1 MRRPAAYARG
11 RNQHGS
17 SAVEFALVLPLLCL
31 LIFGIIDYGLLYNNS
46 LSLRQGIRESARQG
60 VVRNFSTTG
69 CTTGT
74 DLVNLVCKTD
84 KTVGSI
90 AGTTYSKV
98 VVPQGWAK
106 GKPLKV
112 CSMVKTHG
120 ATGLVPYPSGGWLKQ
135 QVLMSIEVDT
145 APLPTGGS
153 TYADTLPAGQS
164 WSWCT

>member
-1 MRRPAAYARG
+1 M
-11 RNQHGS
+11 
-17 SAVEFALVLPLLCL
+17 LPLLVML
-31 LIFGIIDYGLLYNNS
+31 VFGIIDYGLLYNNS

-60 VVRNFSTTG
+60 VVRNFTTTG

-84 KTVGSI
+84 KTV
-90 AGTTYSKV
+90 AGVGGTAYSKV
-98 VVPQGWAK
+98 VVPQGWTK

-135 QVLMSIEVDT
+135 QVQMSIEADT
-145 APLPTGGS
+145 APLPTGLTTAS
-153 TYADTLPAGQS
+153 DPLPAGS
-164 WSWCT
+164 GVNWAWCT